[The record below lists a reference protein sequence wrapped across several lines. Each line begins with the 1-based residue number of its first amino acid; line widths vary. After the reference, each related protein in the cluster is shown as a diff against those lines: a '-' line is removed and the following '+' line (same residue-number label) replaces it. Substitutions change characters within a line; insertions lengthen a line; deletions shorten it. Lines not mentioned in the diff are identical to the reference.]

1 MTRSATIGVGIIAV
15 LLAASTWAIVRPAP
29 AATPSPTA
37 TDVYARGL
45 RRLDVAL
52 VALDAAMARG
62 DRVASLATF
71 RNARREYKRVE
82 LFVEYYG
89 GGLARELNGVTIPK
103 AEDEDPETPLAP
115 VGLQVIEAALFPDGD
130 SAHIVAARQ
139 YVPYMR
145 LAVRALAQA
154 GVDTMPGD
162 AYVFDAMR
170 QELARIASLGVAGFD
185 ATLSGD
191 AMRESADAIDGV
203 RHVLAVYA
211 SRPGGLAPGARA
223 DSALAAT
230 GRALRATLD
239 SAGPDRLELIA
250 RGLVPSAHR
259 LLELQ
264 RALAIGPAPKPR
276 AWSGR
281 SASAFDRHAFDVAFF
296 AATDAPPPTE
306 ALVSLGRE
314 LFFDSALSGTGTRA
328 CATCHRP
335 ERAFTDG
342 RALADLIP
350 GHRHARRARNTPTL
364 INAAVQPSL
373 FADSRVRTLE
383 DQATDVI
390 GSASEMGG
398 SLAAAGLALA
408 KRDAYRSRFEAAVGA
423 PVDSARAARA
433 IRLSLAAY
441 IRSLVRLD
449 SRFDRAVRGD
459 AHALTPEERRGFD
472 LFMGRAACGTCHF
485 APLFGGAMPPTFI
498 ENEPEVIGV
507 PSEPVRRGARIDP
520 DSGRFNVRPIAQH
533 LHAFK
538 TPSLRNVALT
548 APYMHNGVYRTLT
561 DVLDFYDA
569 GGGHGIG
576 AALPHQTLPADS
588 LHLTAPE
595 KRAIIAFLGA
605 LTDTSRT
612 TARPPRRQ

>member
-1 MTRSATIGVGIIAV
+1 MGIVASV
-15 LLAASTWAIVRPAP
+15 LAASAWMLVRAAP

-37 TDVYARGL
+37 TDIYARGL
-45 RRLDVAL
+45 RRLDSAL
-52 VALDAAMARG
+52 VALDAAMSRG
-62 DRVASLATF
+62 DRAASLIAF
-71 RNARREYKRVE
+71 RNARRDYKRVE

-89 GGLARELNGVTIPK
+89 SGHARELNGVTIPK

-115 VGLQVIEAALFPDGD
+115 VGLQMVEAALFPDGD
-130 SAHIVAARQ
+130 SAQIVAARK

-145 LAVRALAQA
+145 LAVRALARA

-162 AYVFDAMR
+162 TYVFDAMR
-170 QELARIASLGVAGFD
+170 QELARVASLGMAGFD

-191 AMRESADAIDGV
+191 AMRESADAVDGI
-203 RHVLAVYA
+203 RDVLAVYA
-211 SRPGGLAPGARA
+211 TRPDGGEALSGAA
-223 DSALAAT
+223 SALAGT
-230 GRALRATLD
+230 VRALRTKTD
-239 SAGPDRLELIA
+239 SSGPDRLELISHD
-250 RGLVPSAHR
+250 LVPAAHR

-264 RALAIGPAPKPR
+264 RVLAIGRAPKPR
-276 AWSGR
+276 AWSAHA
-281 SASAFDRHAFDVAFF
+281 ASPFDRDAFDLTYF
-296 AATDAPPPTE
+296 AATDAPSPSD
-306 ALVSLGRE
+306 ALVSLGRD
-314 LFFDSALSGTGTRA
+314 LFFDPSLSGTGTRA
-328 CATCHRP
+328 CATCHLP

-342 RALADLIP
+342 RARADLIP
-350 GHRHARRARNTPTL
+350 GHRRASRARNTPTL

-398 SLAAAGLALA
+398 SLSAAGLALA
-408 KRDAYRSRFEAAVGA
+408 QRDTYRRRFEAAVGA
-423 PVDSARAARA
+423 PIDATRAARA

-441 IRSLVRLD
+441 IRTLVRLD

-459 AHALTPEERRGFD
+459 ARALTVEERRGFE
-472 LFMGRAACGTCHF
+472 LFMGKAACGTCHF
-485 APLFGGAMPPTFI
+485 APLFGGAMPPTFA

-520 DSGRFNVRPIAQH
+520 DSGRFTVRPIAQH

-548 APYMHNGVYRTLT
+548 APYMHNGVYRTLQE
-561 DVLDFYDA
+561 VLDFYDA

-576 AALPHQTLPADS
+576 ATLPHQTLPTDS
-588 LHLTAPE
+588 LHLTTIE

-605 LTDTSRT
+605 LTDTART
-612 TARPPRRQ
+612 TARPTAPMH